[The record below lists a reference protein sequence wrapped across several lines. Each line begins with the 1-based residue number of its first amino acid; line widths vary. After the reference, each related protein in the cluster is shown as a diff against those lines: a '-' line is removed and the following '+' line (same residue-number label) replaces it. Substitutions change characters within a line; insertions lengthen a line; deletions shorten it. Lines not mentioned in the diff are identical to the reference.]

1 MSTVERINDSVK
13 EMLAENKQRVKLYF
27 RSSYDPKTGDKEQEV
42 IPRFKLELFGQ
53 TMWLPMAMKENRV
66 VKMAETGYLQERANR
81 EGNKAEFIHSIISG
95 LSMDRLKED
104 FEFWAATCAK
114 IQDKESKRMIPF
126 ILNRGQRK
134 LLAQYER
141 QRLENKPIRVILVK
155 ARQWGGST
163 LTQIYM
169 LWLQMHHYENWH

>member
-1 MSTVERINDSVK
+1 MSTQAREDSVK
-13 EMLAENKQRVKLYF
+13 AMIAENKERVKLYF
-27 RSSYDPKTGDKEQEV
+27 RSSYDPRTGDKDQEV

-66 VKMAETGYLQERANR
+66 VRMAEAGYLKSRAER
-81 EGNKAEFIHSIISG
+81 EENKTEFIHSIISG

-104 FEFWAATCAK
+104 FEFWAATCAR

-134 LLAQYER
+134 LLQ
-141 QRLENKPIRVILVK
+141 Q
-155 ARQWGGST
+155 
-163 LTQIYM
+163 
-169 LWLQMHHYENWH
+169 